1 MAKVRTKRYEQSGIS
16 RERYGQLVWFARQYD
31 ELKRREKAW
40 RAGETERGG
49 VGDTLYSGRP
59 DPTARE
65 GMRLV
70 NSPYA
75 WKIAAIEQAVIAAA
89 PGLSACVLANVTRG
103 SRYEEM
109 QVPCGRNQFFAA
121 RRRFFDELD
130 ARVP

>member
-1 MAKVRTKRYEQSGIS
+1 MS
-16 RERYGQLVWFARQYD
+16 RERYLQLAWFARQYD

-40 RAGETERGG
+40 RAGETERNGA
-49 VGDTLYSGRP
+49 GDVIYSGRP
-59 DPTARE
+59 DPTASE
-65 GMRLV
+65 GLRLA

-75 WKIAAIEQAVIAAA
+75 WKIAAIEQSAITAEHS
-89 PGLSACVLANVTRG
+89 LSTCLLANVTRG

-121 RRRFFDELD
+121 RRRFFEELD